1 MDNAEA
7 PDAGNGAAPL
17 DVLVIGAGQAGLAMG
32 YELKRSGLNF
42 AITDGGAE
50 IGDSWRSRWTSLTLF
65 TAAQN
70 DDLPGKPFPAQFD
83 TYPNKDD
90 VADFLR
96 DYAAEFELPV
106 RLNSKVTALSRTDEG
121 YVAETASGRIEAKQ
135 VVVATGPFQ
144 EPFTPEIASE
154 LAPRITQ
161 LHSAEY
167 RDPESLPEGSVLV
180 VGGANTG
187 CQIALE
193 LSETRD
199 VDIAVGDRLPALPQR
214 PLGRDIW
221 WWLTKLGVTRVT
233 LDSRLG
239 ARLSQ
244 RDVVI
249 GGGHKELKRHGVNV
263 RPRAVGTTNG
273 SVRFADGGAG
283 EYDVV
288 IWATG
293 FRVDHSWIDLP
304 GVKDEDG
311 RVKHTRGV
319 TPSPG
324 LYLLGLTWQ
333 WKRTS
338 ALLGWVG
345 EDAAY
350 LAEQITRTVGSPVP
364 AEAAAARA

>member
-1 MDNAEA
+1 
-7 PDAGNGAAPL
+7 
-17 DVLVIGAGQAGLAMG
+17 LAIG
-32 YELKRSGLNF
+32 YELRKRGIHFQIVEAHS
-42 AITDGGAE
+42 E
-50 IGDSWRSRWTSLTLF
+50 IGGSWRSRWDSLKLF

-70 DDLPGKPFPAQFD
+70 DSLPGKPFPAPVD
-83 TYPNKDD
+83 TYPNKED

-106 RLNSKVTALSRTDEG
+106 RLNSKVTALSRTNGG
-121 YVAETASGRIEAKQ
+121 YVAETTSGRIETKQ

-144 EPFTPEIASE
+144 KPFTPEIASE
-154 LAPRITQ
+154 LDRRIAQ

-167 RDPESLPEGSVLV
+167 RDPESLPAGSVLV

-199 VDIAVGDRLPALPQR
+199 IDIAVGDRLPTLPQR

-221 WWLTKLGVTRVT
+221 WWLTRLGVTRVT
-233 LDSRLG
+233 RASRLG

-244 RDVVI
+244 RDAVI
-249 GGGHKELKRHGVNV
+249 GGGHKELRRRGVNV
-263 RPRAVGTTNG
+263 RPRAVGATNG
-273 SVRFADGGAG
+273 SIRFADGGANK
-283 EYDVV
+283 YDVV

-293 FRVDHSWIDLP
+293 FRVDHSWIDLA
-304 GVKDEDG
+304 GVKDENG
-311 RVKHTRGV
+311 RVNHTRGV
-319 TPSPG
+319 TPSAG

-345 EDAAY
+345 EDAAD
-350 LAEQITRTVGSPVP
+350 LADQIATTNESPVP
-364 AEAAAARA
+364 AEAAASGA

>member
-7 PDAGNGAAPL
+7 PGIGATPL

-32 YELKRSGLNF
+32 YELKRRGLDF
-42 AITDGGAE
+42 AIVDGRAE
-50 IGDSWRSRWTSLTLF
+50 VGDSWRSRWTSLTLF

-70 DDLPGKPFPAQFD
+70 DGLPGKPFPAPID
-83 TYPNKDD
+83 TYPNKED

-106 RLNSKVTALSRTDEG
+106 RLNSKVAALSRTDEG
-121 YVAETASGRIEAKQ
+121 YAAETASGRIEAKQ

-144 EPFTPEIASE
+144 KPFTPEIASE
-154 LAPRITQ
+154 LDPRIAQ

-167 RDPESLPEGSVLV
+167 RDPESLAEGSVLV

-199 VDIAVGDRLPALPQR
+199 VDIAVGDRLPTLPQR
-214 PLGRDIW
+214 PFGRDIW

-244 RDVVI
+244 RDAVI
-249 GGGHKELKRHGVNV
+249 GGGLKELKRHGVNV
-263 RPRAVGTTNG
+263 RPRAAGAANG
-273 SVRFADGGAG
+273 SVRFDDGRAG
-283 EYDVV
+283 EYGVV

-293 FRVDHSWIDLP
+293 FRVDQAWIDVP
-304 GVKDEDG
+304 GVKDENG

-350 LAEQITRTVGSPVP
+350 LAERIATINESPAP
-364 AEAAAARA
+364 AEAAAPRV